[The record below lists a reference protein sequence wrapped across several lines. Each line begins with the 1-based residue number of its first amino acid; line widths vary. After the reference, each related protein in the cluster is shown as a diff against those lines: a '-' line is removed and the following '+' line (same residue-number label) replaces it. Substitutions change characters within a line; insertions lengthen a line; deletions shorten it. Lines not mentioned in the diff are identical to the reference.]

1 MMTTPTMAAL
11 GLRPD
16 LSFLLSQFESRIPGA
31 VRTIAVSVDGLL
43 LCAAPSLT
51 NRDQAD
57 TLAAICSGMTS
68 LVTSLAKQLGARP
81 AADIGIVTD
90 VGITMIAGPFGNAF
104 LMTLAPPNAD
114 MGAIN
119 EALLKLGESVEAQL
133 SPSTR

>member
-1 MMTTPTMAAL
+1 M
-11 GLRPD
+11 
-16 LSFLLSQFESRIPGA
+16 PGA
-31 VRTIAVSVDGLL
+31 VRTVALSADGLL

-51 NRDQAD
+51 DGDQAD
-57 TLAAICSGMTS
+57 MLAAICSGMTS

-81 AADIGIVTD
+81 AADIGIVMD

-119 EALLKLGESVEAQL
+119 EGLLKLGQSVEVQL
-133 SPSTR
+133 SPASR